1 MIQFTATLQKFADQG
16 EKTGWTYIDIPQEL
30 ADKLKPE
37 NRQSFRVKGK
47 IDQHKIS
54 GIALFPMKGGGFIMT
69 VNAGMRKAI
78 GKRHGAM
85 VKVQLEADKKG
96 YVMNKD
102 FMACLGDE
110 PAASEF
116 FKTLTGGHQRYFS
129 KWIDDAK
136 TVETKTKR
144 IVMAVTALA
153 KKMGYPEMVRA
164 NKKENL

>member
-1 MIQFTATLQKFADQG
+1 MIQFTATMKKFADQG
-16 EKTGWTYIDIPQEL
+16 EKTGWTYIEIP
-30 ADKLKPE
+30 ADLTEKLKPN

-54 GIALFPMKGGGFIMT
+54 GIALFPMGGGGFIMT
-69 VNAGMRKAI
+69 VNADMRKAI

-85 VKVQLEADKKG
+85 VKLQLEEDKKG

-102 FMACLGDE
+102 FMACLEDE
-110 PAASEF
+110 PAAIEY
-116 FKTLTGGHQRYFS
+116 FKSLTGGHQRYFS
-129 KWIDDAK
+129 KWIDSAK

-144 IVMAVTALA
+144 IVMAVTALS

-164 NKKENL
+164 NKKID